1 MASSIATIVFPLYY
15 LALVLTMTAATIL
28 TIQQL
33 SETER
38 YRRQFALLH
47 KLGMGEADM
56 HNALRKQFVIYYAM
70 PILPSLLISGPFILN
85 LASITDPGSLYGAGG
100 PFMVLVVTFALFF
113 LIYGIYIF
121 MAYTSMKRNV
131 LP

>member
-38 YRRQFALLH
+38 YRRQFSLLH
-47 KLGMGEADM
+47 KLGMGKTDM
-56 HNALRKQFVIYYAM
+56 QNALRKQFTIYYAM
-70 PILPSLLISGPFILN
+70 PVLPSLIISGAFILN
-85 LASITDPGSLYGAGG
+85 LANLTDPGSLYGAGG
-100 PFMVLVVTFALFF
+100 PLMVLAVTLALFF
-113 LIYGIYIF
+113 LIYAIYIV
-121 MAYTSMKRNV
+121 MAYTTMKRNV